1 MMKVLVDYPSDDD
14 EFVIVERVIGVPTIV
29 SAVASTSQLAEL
41 QQECRK
47 VYVDPS
53 LIQYAVRLVGATRRP
68 ERAGIAEL
76 AKYLSYGASPR
87 ASISMVEGA
96 RALAFLRGRGYV
108 LPEDLTDLA
117 VDTLRH
123 RLVLSYEAL
132 AEGLDADAIVAR
144 VMAKV
149 PVPDKPLQH
158 PEQQN
163 SHG

>member
-1 MMKVLVDYPSDDD
+1 M
-14 EFVIVERVIGVPTIV
+14 IVERVIGVPTVV
-29 SAVASTSQLAEL
+29 SAVASTGQLAEL
-41 QQECRK
+41 QMECRK

-53 LIQYAVRLVGATRRP
+53 LIQYAVRVVGATRRP
-68 ERAGIAEL
+68 DLNGLPDL
-76 AKYLSYGASPR
+76 AKYLTYGGSPR

-96 RALAFLRGRGYV
+96 RALAFLRGRSYV

-144 VMAKV
+144 VMAKI

-158 PEQQN
+158 PEQAK
-163 SHG
+163 S